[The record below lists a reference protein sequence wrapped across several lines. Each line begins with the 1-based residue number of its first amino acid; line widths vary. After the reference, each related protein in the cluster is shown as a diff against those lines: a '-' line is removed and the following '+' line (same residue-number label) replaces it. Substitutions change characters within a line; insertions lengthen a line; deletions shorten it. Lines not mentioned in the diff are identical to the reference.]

1 MAQGNG
7 PLARVAFFFSDALEV
22 LHEPGCAWVYSAA
35 DSQMVAETL
44 REAAGVSLSE
54 LAREWLADPLGIG
67 EFEWPRAVSVPGAVA
82 WPAEIG
88 PSELCMRPRDLA
100 RLGLCVLNHGS
111 VDGRPVVPRD
121 WLELATACT
130 PGVDGPFLDAF
141 YASIGVP
148 PVRGMAGYGLRFG
161 LKELGGHPVI
171 ALGGSGGQYA
181 FVFRGLDLVVVQTA
195 GTPRGGREASP
206 LTQDGLSGGVDIVL
220 DVILPTLR

>member
-1 MAQGNG
+1 
-7 PLARVAFFFSDALEV
+7 
-22 LHEPGCAWVYSAA
+22 
-35 DSQMVAETL
+35 
-44 REAAGVSLSE
+44 
-54 LAREWLADPLGIG
+54 
-67 EFEWPRAVSVPGAVA
+67 
-82 WPAEIG
+82 
-88 PSELCMRPRDLA
+88 MRPRDLA

-130 PGVDGPFLDAF
+130 PGVDGPFLDAS

-148 PVRGMAGYGLRFG
+148 PVRGMAGYGLHFG

-195 GTPRGGREASP
+195 GTPRGGPEASP

-220 DVILPTLR
+220 DVILPALR